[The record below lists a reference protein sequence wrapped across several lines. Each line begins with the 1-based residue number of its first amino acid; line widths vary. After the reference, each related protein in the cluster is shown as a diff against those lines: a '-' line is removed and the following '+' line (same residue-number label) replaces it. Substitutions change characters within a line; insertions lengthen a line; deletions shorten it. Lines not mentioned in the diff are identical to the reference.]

1 MIQAIHTNVPGRARY
16 KVAALYRLPAL
27 QRYLEEY
34 LSADPDIRSI
44 TAHPLTGTVLIH
56 FKPECPVTEIEARL
70 REAMQLWEQGNE
82 SQRAGSQD
90 FASPFQ
96 IVAQP
101 APTPDVADLRRAG
114 SQDFASPFQ
123 GGAQSAPTSEAPT
136 PQVSQAEAYQ
146 LPLAT
151 LLQYWGVDVAVGLG
165 AATAAQRLTEYGP
178 NQLGVAEGR
187 SDLSMLLEQF
197 TTWPVALLSGAALLS
212 GLTGGLVDAIVIMGV
227 VGVNAVIGYVTE
239 SQSEKIIRSL
249 RQGDKPLVQVRRDG
263 QVVTIPIEAVVPGD
277 VLLLRSG
284 HYVAAD
290 ARLIQA
296 NNLSIDESAL
306 TGESIA
312 VNKRVVDLGAT
323 IVPLAERVNMVF
335 KGTFIVSGEGLAV
348 VTATGPATEMGKIQT
363 LVGETEVLETP
374 LQRQLGEVSGQLVL
388 LCGGVCGA
396 IFAIGLGRG
405 YGLLEILK
413 TSISLAVA
421 AVPEGLPT
429 VATTTLALGIQ
440 NMRQR
445 KILIRGLNAVE
456 TLGSVQVVCLD
467 KTGTLTR
474 NQMAVVAIQMATA
487 ALELTPAGEVTQVE
501 FTGSATTLDP
511 IALQRLLEVGVLCS
525 ESEITQAADGTYT
538 VKGTATESA
547 LVNLAIAQSLDV
559 LDLRQRCPRL
569 QLNPRTDS
577 RNLMST
583 VHRTLDGQQWV
594 AVKGSPPEVLE
605 RCRAFLDQG
614 VVKPLTPKDQQ
625 TLERANQAL
634 ADRALRVLAIAYRD
648 LETDDQNPEQDLIWV
663 GLVGLADPI
672 REGVPTLIEQFHQAG
687 IDTVMVT
694 GDQSPTAYA
703 IGRQLN
709 LNRDQQLKILDAYD
723 LSTLEPEALA
733 ALADKVDIFARISP
747 ADKLQI
753 VRALQSTNKV
763 VAMTGDGINDT
774 PALKAASVGL
784 AMGSGRAGV
793 VHEVADV
800 VIQDD
805 NLSTIIDAVSQGR
818 TIYNNI
824 RKSVH
829 FLLATNLSEIIVMV
843 IATIFDLGEPLN
855 ALQLLWLNL
864 VTDVFP
870 GLGLALEPP
879 EPTVLNQPP
888 RDPNTPII
896 RNQDFQRIGVEASV
910 LSVCALAAYG
920 YAFGKYGVGL
930 KASTVAFMSL
940 TIGQVLHTF
949 SCRSETHRWF
959 DREPLPRNPYVEAAI
974 AGALVLQLLPLVIP
988 GLGKLLKIT
997 PLDPWDYGVIATAA
1011 LLPLL
1016 LNEAT
1021 KPNPA
1026 KINPALDA

>member
-16 KVAALYRLPAL
+16 KVTALYRSPTLK
-27 QRYLEEY
+27 RYLEDY
-34 LSADPDIRSI
+34 LSADPDIVSV
-44 TAHPLTGTVLIH
+44 TANPLTGTVLIR
-56 FKPECPVTEIEARL
+56 FKPDCPVTEIAARL
-70 REAMQLWEQGNE
+70 GEAMRLWEQGEPEKQEGMREE
-82 SQRAGSQD
+82 SGQWQAAGTGED
-90 FASPFQ
+90 TDEGTGG
-96 IVAQP
+96 IVGEEGVSGL
-101 APTPDVADLRRAG
+101 TPPVKGLSTAIEGEDW
-114 SQDFASPFQ
+114 
-123 GGAQSAPTSEAPT
+123 
-136 PQVSQAEAYQ
+136 YQ
-146 LPLAT
+146 LPLAAV
-151 LLQYWGVDVAVGLG
+151 LQRWGTDAERGLSVTMAG
-165 AATAAQRLTEYGP
+165 QRLVEYGP
-178 NQLGVAEGR
+178 NQLETAAGR

-197 TTWPVALLSGAALLS
+197 TTWPVALLGGAALLS

-249 RQGDKPLVQVRRDG
+249 RQGDRPLVQVRRDG
-263 QVVTIPIEAVVPGD
+263 EVLTIPTEEVVPGD
-277 VLLLRSG
+277 LLLLRSG
-284 HYVAAD
+284 NYVAAD

-312 VNKRVVDLGAT
+312 VSKRVVDLGAA

-335 KGTFIVSGEGLAV
+335 KGTFIVGGEGLAV
-348 VTATGPATEMGKIQT
+348 VTATGLATEMGKIQT
-363 LVGETEVLETP
+363 LVGETAVMETP
-374 LQRQLGEVSGQLVL
+374 LQRQLGEVSRQLVL

-396 IFAIGLGRG
+396 IFAMGLARG

-445 KILIRGLNAVE
+445 NILIRGLNAVE

-467 KTGTLTR
+467 KTGTLTL
-474 NQMAVVAIQMATA
+474 NQMAVVAMHLATA
-487 ALELTPAGEVTQVE
+487 TLEFAPTGEQVSVE
-501 FTGSATTLDP
+501 FTGGSATIDA
-511 IALQRLLEVGVLCS
+511 IARQRLLAIGVLCS
-525 ESEITQAADGTYT
+525 ESEIHRAADGTYT
-538 VKGTATESA
+538 VKGTATENA
-547 LVNLAIAQSLDV
+547 LVNLAIAQSVDV
-559 LDLRQRCPRL
+559 LDLRQRYPRR

-583 VHRTLDGQQWV
+583 IHDTPDGKPWV

-614 VVKPLTPKDQQ
+614 VVKPLTLKDQQ
-625 TLERANQAL
+625 ALEMANQGL
-634 ADRALRVLAIAYRD
+634 ADRALRVLAMAYRD
-648 LETDDQNPEQDLIWV
+648 LDPDQPDGDPEQDLIWV

-672 REGVPTLIEQFHQAG
+672 RERVPTLIEQFHQAG
-687 IDTVMVT
+687 IATVMVT

-703 IGRQLN
+703 IGRQLH
-709 LNRDQQLKILDAYD
+709 LNRDRQLKILDAYD
-723 LSTLEPEALA
+723 LSTLEPEALT

-753 VRALQSTNKV
+753 VRALQSTNKI

-774 PALKAASVGL
+774 PALKAANVGL

-829 FLLATNLSEIIVMV
+829 FLLATNLSEIIVMA
-843 IATIFDLGEPLN
+843 IATLFGWGEPLN

-879 EPTVLNQPP
+879 EPDILNQPP

-896 RNQDFQRIGVEASV
+896 RNQDFQRIGLEASV
-910 LSVCALAAYG
+910 LSFFTLVAYG
-920 YAFGKYGVGL
+920 YALGKYGLGP

-959 DREPLPRNPYVEAAI
+959 DAEKLPPNPYVEAAI
-974 AGALVLQLLPLVIP
+974 VGALVLQLLPLVVP
-988 GLGKLLKIT
+988 GLGKILKIT
-997 PLDPWDYGVIATAA
+997 PLDPWDYGVIASAA

-1016 LNEAT
+1016 INEAT
-1021 KPNPA
+1021 KRNPSLKA
-1026 KINPALDA
+1026 

>member
-1 MIQAIHTNVPGRARY
+1 VIQAIHTQVPGRARY
-16 KVAALYRLPAL
+16 KVTALYRSLPL
-27 QRYLEEY
+27 QHYLEDY
-34 LSADPDIRSI
+34 LTADPDILAV
-44 TAHPLTGTVLIH
+44 TANPLTSSVLIR
-56 FKPECPVTEIEARL
+56 FKPECPVAEIEGRL
-70 REAMQLWEQGNE
+70 REAMQLWEGGARSKEQGARSKE
-82 SQRAGSQD
+82 
-90 FASPFQ
+90 
-96 IVAQP
+96 
-101 APTPDVADLRRAG
+101 
-114 SQDFASPFQ
+114 Q
-123 GGAQSAPTSEAPT
+123 GGAGGTPT
-136 PQVSQAEAYQ
+136 PQEALREAVREAVQEAGEMGGEAWYQ
-146 LPLAT
+146 LPLDRV
-151 LLQYWGVDVAVGLG
+151 LQRWGTEVNLGLSM
-165 AATAAQRLTEYGP
+165 ATAEQRLAEYGP
-178 NQLGVAEGR
+178 NQLVAAAGR
-187 SDLSMLLEQF
+187 SDLSMILEQF
-197 TTWPVALLSGAALLS
+197 TTWPVALLSGAAILS
-212 GLTGGLVDAIVIMGV
+212 GLTGGLVDAIVILGV

-239 SQSEKIIRSL
+239 SQSEKIIQSL
-249 RQGDKPLVQVRRDG
+249 RQGDRPLVQVRREG
-263 QVVTIPIEAVVPGD
+263 TVVTIPIEAVVPGD
-277 VLLLRSG
+277 LLLLRSG
-284 HYVAAD
+284 NYVAAD
-290 ARLIQA
+290 ARLIQS
-296 NNLSIDESAL
+296 NNLGIDESAL
-306 TGESIA
+306 TGESVA
-312 VNKRVVDLGAT
+312 VSKRVVELGAAM
-323 IVPLAERVNMVF
+323 VPLAERVNMVF
-335 KGTFIVSGEGLAV
+335 KGTFIVGGEGLAV
-348 VTATGPATEMGKIQT
+348 VTATGSATEMGKIQT
-363 LVGETEVLETP
+363 LVGETQVMETP
-374 LQRQLGEVSGQLVL
+374 LQRQLAEVSGQLVL

-396 IFAIGLGRG
+396 IFAVGLGRG
-405 YGLLEILK
+405 YGWLEILK

-487 ALELTPAGEVTQVE
+487 ALELTPTGEISQAE
-501 FTGSATTLDP
+501 FTGTATAIDA
-511 IALQRLLEVGVLCS
+511 IALQRLLEIGTLCS
-525 ESEITQAADGTYT
+525 ESEITQAADGTYA
-538 VKGTATESA
+538 VKGTATENA

-559 LDLRQRCPRL
+559 LDLRQRYPRRH
-569 QLNPRTDS
+569 LNPRTDS

-583 VHRTLDGQQWV
+583 VHAMPDGSQWV
-594 AVKGSPPEVLE
+594 AVKGSPPEVLA

-614 VVKPLTPKDQQ
+614 VVKPLTLEDQQ
-625 TLERANQAL
+625 ALEMANQAL
-634 ADRALRVLAIAYRD
+634 ADRALRVLAIAYRELATGSD
-648 LETDDQNPEQDLIWV
+648 LDPDRIEPDHIEQDLVWV

-709 LNRDQQLKILDAYD
+709 LNRDRQLKILDAYD

-753 VRALQSTNKV
+753 VRALQATDKV

-774 PALKAASVGL
+774 PALKAANVGL

-829 FLLATNLSEIIVMV
+829 FLLATNLSEIIVMA
-843 IATIFDLGEPLN
+843 IATLFGWGEPLN

-879 EPTVLNQPP
+879 EPGVLNQPP
-888 RDPNTPII
+888 RNPNTPII
-896 RNQDFQRIGVEASV
+896 RNQDFQRIGIEASV
-910 LSVCALAAYG
+910 LSMFALAAYG
-920 YAFGKYGVGL
+920 YALLKYGLGP

-959 DREPLPRNPYVEAAI
+959 DAEPLPRNPYVEVAI
-974 AGALVLQLLPLVIP
+974 VGALVLQLLPLVVP
-988 GLGKLLKIT
+988 GLGKLLKIA
-997 PLDPWDYGVIATAA
+997 PLNPWDYGVIATAA
-1011 LLPLL
+1011 VLPLL
-1016 LNEAT
+1016 INEAT
-1021 KPNPA
+1021 KT
-1026 KINPALDA
+1026 NPALDT